1 VPRCLE
7 VVVRVGLAGDR
18 LARSSIQFA
27 EHRRREEE
35 VGDVFGLLV
44 QDLRGQVVGE
54 IAVRRRNLVEVGGC
68 IVPVA
73 NRQTCELQ
81 ASRPPLGPTGEQR
94 HSVAVEGSAQ
104 PCEQCS
110 CLVVVEGELL
120 VADLGK
126 SAFHAPAMQRQWRL
140 AATRQY
146 HAMGWGEPLD
156 EGGEQRPQR
165 FVGSIVEVVDDDD
178 EGLGDGAE
186 FVAEDT
192 DGSESHLT
200 VEFDPVERVV
210 AERRFDDAERRDQRG
225 PEPQRVGVAVV
236 AGHPRTSHCLSR
248 CRPRRQQH

>member
-1 VPRCLE
+1 
-7 VVVRVGLAGDR
+7 VRIGLAGDR

-27 EHRRREEE
+27 EHRRGKEE
-35 VGDVFGLLV
+35 VRDVVGLLV
-44 QDLRGQVVGE
+44 QDLGGQVVGE
-54 IAVRRRNLVEVGGC
+54 IAVRGRDLVEVGGC
-68 IVPVA
+68 IVPIA

-81 ASRPPLGPTGEQR
+81 AGRPPLGPTGEQR
-94 HSVAVEGSAQ
+94 DSIAVEVSAQ
-104 PCEQCS
+104 ACEQSS

-120 VADLGK
+120 VAHLGK

-146 HAMGWGEPLD
+146 HAMSWGEPLD

-178 EGLGDGAE
+178 DGLADSAE

-192 DGSESHLT
+192 DGSKTHLT

-210 AERRFDDAERRDQRG
+210 AERRFDDADRRDQRG
-225 PEPQRVGVAVV
+225 PESQRVGVASV
-236 AGHPRTSHCLSR
+236 AGHPGTSHCLPR
-248 CRPRRQQH
+248 CQPRRQQH